1 MVLALHSL
9 LRYLVFALG
18 LATLGWALYGI
29 ATRRPFDDAMR
40 KLGSAFALSLYL
52 EILVGV
58 GMLFTGSF
66 DPGATGHVF
75 MMLFAAA
82 VATVV
87 PSVMKR
93 RPPEERTYPPYLVA
107 TAVAMGLVVV
117 GITGLGRPLFG

>member
-1 MVLALHSL
+1 MFALHSV
-9 LRYLVFALG
+9 LRYLVFVAGTACLG
-18 LATLGWALYGI
+18 YALYGT
-29 ATRRPFDDAMR
+29 ASRRPWDVTMR
-40 KLGSAFALSLYL
+40 KLGSAFALSLHL

-66 DPGATGHVF
+66 SPSATGHVF

-82 VATVV
+82 VAQVV

-93 RPPEERTYPPYLVA
+93 RPVEERTYAPYLVS
-107 TAVAMGLVVV
+107 TTVALVLVGV

>member
-1 MVLALHSL
+1 MAVVLHSV
-9 LRYLVFALG
+9 LRYLVYAAG
-18 LATLGWALYGI
+18 LATVGWALYGM
-29 ATRRPFDDAMR
+29 ASRRPFDETMR

-66 DPGATGHVF
+66 HSGATGHVF
-75 MMLFAAA
+75 MMLFAAG

-93 RPPEERTYPPYLVA
+93 RPPNERTYAPYAVA
-107 TAVAMGLVVV
+107 TAVALVLVAV
-117 GITGLGRPLFG
+117 GITGMGRPLLG